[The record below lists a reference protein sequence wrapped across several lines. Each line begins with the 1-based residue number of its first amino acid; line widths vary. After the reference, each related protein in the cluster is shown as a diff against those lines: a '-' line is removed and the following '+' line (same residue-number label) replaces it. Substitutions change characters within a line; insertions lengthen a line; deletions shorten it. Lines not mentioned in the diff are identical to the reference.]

1 MRNILRLLFLTA
13 FVAIGSL
20 AAVLGV
26 DYGQQNIKAIVVSPQ
41 APLELVLTPEAKRKE
56 ISGLSIKRLPGYG
69 KDDPNGIERI
79 YGSAV
84 GSLATRFPQNTL
96 LHLKPLLGKS
106 LEDETTVTLY
116 SKQHPGLEMVS
127 TNRSTIA
134 FLVDNVEYP
143 LEELVAMNVQEIAN
157 RANSLLKDRDARAE
171 DFVNKMSFTIP
182 DFFDQHQRKALL
194 DASSI
199 TTGIE
204 ETYLVSEGMSV
215 AVNFVLKQRQFPPG
229 EQQHYIVYDMGSGS
243 IKASMFSIL
252 QPEDTTQP
260 VTIEFEGYGYN
271 PHLGGAK
278 FTMDI
283 GNLIENKFLETH
295 PAIRTDELHAN
306 PKALA
311 KINQAAEKAKLIL
324 SANSEASINIESL
337 INDIDFRTSIT
348 RQEFEEFIADSLL
361 DIVKPINDAVTKQFG
376 GYRTNLPE
384 INGVILAGG
393 SSRVPIVQDQLIKL
407 VSEEKVLRNVNADE
421 SAVNGVVM
429 RGIKLSNSFKTK
441 PINVVDRSV
450 NTYSFKLSNESE
462 LYDVFTRGSA
472 YPNKTSILTN
482 TTDSIPNNFTID
494 LFENGKL
501 FETITVNSGAVK
513 NSYSSDKCSSGV
525 AYNITFDLSSD
536 RLFSIQEVNC
546 VCQSENDI
554 GNSKQIKNKGSR
566 LAFTSEDV
574 EIKRL
579 SPSERSRLHEHI
591 KLLDK
596 QDKERFQFQENL
608 NVLESNLYDA
618 RNLLM
623 DDEVMQNGPKSQVEE
638 LSEMVKVYL
647 DWLEDASFDTDPEDI
662 VSRIREIGI
671 LKKKIE
677 LYMDSAKEPLNSQQ
691 FKGMLEE
698 GHKLLQAIET
708 HKNTVEEFLSQFET
722 EFADTIDNVREEF
735 KKIKQPAY
743 VSKALS
749 TWEETLTSFKNSI
762 SEIEKFLAK
771 NLFGEDLREHLF
783 EIKLQF
789 DMYRTKLEEKL
800 RLIKS
805 GDESRLNEIKKLHLR
820 NFRLQKRKE
829 EKLKRKLEQEKSRNN
844 NETESTVINS
854 ADDKTTIVNDKTTE
868 SNPSSEEDILHDE
881 L

>member
-1 MRNILRLLFLTA
+1 MRNVLRLLFLTA

-157 RANSLLKDRDARAE
+157 RANSLLKDRDARTE

-384 INGVILAGG
+384 ING
-393 SSRVPIVQDQLIKL
+393 
-407 VSEEKVLRNVNADE
+407 
-421 SAVNGVVM
+421 
-429 RGIKLSNSFKTK
+429 
-441 PINVVDRSV
+441 
-450 NTYSFKLSNESE
+450 
-462 LYDVFTRGSA
+462 
-472 YPNKTSILTN
+472 
-482 TTDSIPNNFTID
+482 
-494 LFENGKL
+494 NGKL
-501 FETITVNSGAVK
+501 FETITVNSGAIK

-546 VCQSENDI
+546 ICQSENDI

-647 DWLEDASFDTDPEDI
+647 DWLEDASFNTDPEDI

>member
-1 MRNILRLLFLTA
+1 MRNILRLLFFTA
-13 FVAIGSL
+13 FIAIGSL

-69 KDDPNGIERI
+69 KNDPNGIERI

-116 SKQHPGLEMVS
+116 SKQHPGLKMVS

-134 FLVDNVEYP
+134 FMVDNVEYP
-143 LEELVAMNVQEIAN
+143 LEELVAMNIQEIAS
-157 RANSLLKDRDARAE
+157 RADSLLKDRDARTE
-171 DFVNKMSFTIP
+171 DFVDKISLTIP

-199 TTGIE
+199 TAGIK

-229 EQQHYIVYDMGSGS
+229 ELQHYIVYDMGSGS
-243 IKASMFSIL
+243 TKASMFSIL
-252 QPEDTTQP
+252 QPEDITQP

-283 GNLIENKFLETH
+283 GSLIENKFLETQ
-295 PAIRTDELHAN
+295 PTIRTDELHAN

-324 SANSEASINIESL
+324 SANSEATINIESL

-348 RQEFEEFIADSLL
+348 RQEFEDFIADSLL
-361 DIVKPINDAVTKQFG
+361 EIVKPINDALTKQFG
-376 GYRTNLPE
+376 GNKTNLPE

-393 SSRVPIVQDQLIKL
+393 SSRIPIVQDQLIKL
-407 VSEEKVLRNVNADE
+407 VSEEKVLKNVNADE
-421 SAVNGVVM
+421 SAVNGVIM

-441 PINVVDRSV
+441 PLNVVDRSI
-450 NTYSFKLSNESE
+450 NTYAFKLSNESE
-462 LYDVFTRGSA
+462 MYDVFTRGSA
-472 YPNKTSILTN
+472 YPNRTSILTN
-482 TTDSIPNNFTID
+482 ATDSIPRDFTID
-494 LFENGKL
+494 LFENDKL
-501 FETITVNSGAVK
+501 FETITVDPGAVK
-513 NSYSSDKCSSGV
+513 SSYSSDKCSSGV
-525 AYNITFDLSSD
+525 AYNITLDLSSD
-536 RLFSIQEVNC
+536 RLFSVQEVSC
-546 VCQSENDI
+546 VCQSENEA
-554 GNSKQIKNKGSR
+554 GSSKQTKNKGSR
-566 LAFTSEDV
+566 LAFSSEDV

-579 SPSERSRLHEHI
+579 SPSERFRLHEHI
-591 KLLDK
+591 NLLDK

-647 DWLEDASFDTDPEDI
+647 DWLEDASFNTDPEDI

-677 LYMDSAKEPLNSQQ
+677 LYMNSSKEPLNSQQ

-698 GHKLLQAIET
+698 GRRLLQSIET
-708 HKNTVEEFLSQFET
+708 HKKTVEEFLSQFEA

-735 KKIKQPAY
+735 QKTKQPAY

-749 TWEETLTSFKNSI
+749 TWEETLTSFKSAI
-762 SEIEKFLAK
+762 SEVEKLLAK
-771 NLFGEDLREHLF
+771 NLFGEDLREQLF
-783 EIKLQF
+783 EIKLKF

-820 NFRLQKRKE
+820 KFRLQKRKE
-829 EKLKRKLEQEKSRNN
+829 EKLKRKLEQEQNRGK
-844 NETESTVINS
+844 NETESIVNNS
-854 ADDKTTIVNDKTTE
+854 ADDRTTLLNDKTTE
-868 SNPSSEEDILHDE
+868 SNLSSKEEILHDE